1 MYTTLTA
8 HNEDIDRLLKK
19 GYALSIDSNHL
30 VIRDIPYL
38 DNYGELNIG
47 AIVSILNSID
57 QYKVGMVDHQIYFC
71 GSHPHELSGEP
82 IRNLGGGSVQLKLTS
97 DDLIVQRS
105 FSNKPPS
112 GKFED
117 WFDKIESYVTII
129 SGPAMNKFDVH
140 PYTFRVVAENSN
152 SVFKFRDTL
161 TSRAEI
167 GDLSAKL
174 EEDTV
179 AIIGL
184 GGTGAYLLDFIVKT
198 PVKEIRGFDL
208 DWYHVHNAFRSPG
221 KLMADELGK
230 RKSEVYKQRYEGFRH
245 NINIYTKYITSD
257 SEIDLEGVTFAF
269 VCVDSGSSRAEIFE
283 LLLKLKIPFIDVG
296 MGLDR
301 DLGSISGTLRATS
314 FSVESAQEIVNKRL
328 APLCDIPDDV
338 YKNNIQISELNA
350 LNACLAIIKYKQ
362 LREFYVDD
370 NSYYHTLFNID
381 GLNCVG
387 ENGKD

>member
-1 MYTTLTA
+1 MYTKLA
-8 HNEDIDRLLKK
+8 AYNEDIDRLLKK
-19 GYALSIDSNHL
+19 GFALSVDSNHL
-30 VIRDIPYL
+30 VFRDIPYL
-38 DNYGELNIG
+38 DNNGELNIG

-82 IRNLGGGSVQLKLTS
+82 IRNLGGGPVQLKLTS

-105 FSNKPPS
+105 FSNKPPC
-112 GKFED
+112 GKFEN

-129 SGPAMNKFDVH
+129 SGPAMNKFDVY

-174 EEDTV
+174 EEDTI

-184 GGTGAYLLDFIVKT
+184 GGTGAYLLDFLVKT

-221 KLMADELGK
+221 KLSPDELGK

-245 NINIYTKYITSD
+245 NINIHSNYITSN
-257 SEIDLEGVTFAF
+257 SEKDLAGVTFAF
-269 VCVDSGSSRAEIFE
+269 VCVDSGTSRAEIFE
-283 LLLKLKIPFIDVG
+283 LLIKLKIPFIDVG

-301 DLGSISGTLRATS
+301 DKGAISGTLRTTS
-314 FSVESAQEIVNKRL
+314 FSEESAQEIVNKRL
-328 APLCDIPDDV
+328 APLSDIPDDV

-362 LREFYVDD
+362 LRGFYVDD
-370 NSYYHTLFNID
+370 NTYYHTLFNID

>member
-1 MYTTLTA
+1 MATTLAT
-8 HNEDIDRLLKK
+8 HNADIDRLLKK

-30 VIRDIPYL
+30 VVRDIPYL
-38 DNYGELNIG
+38 DIRGELNIG
-47 AIVSILNSID
+47 AIVSILNYID

-71 GSHPHELSGEP
+71 GSHPHELSGVP
-82 IRNLGGGSVQLKLTS
+82 IRNLGGGPVQLKLTS

-105 FSNKPPS
+105 FSNRPPS

-245 NINIYTKYITSD
+245 NINIHTKYITPD

-269 VCVDSGSSRAEIFE
+269 VCVDSGSSRTEIFK
-283 LLLKLKIPFIDVG
+283 LLIKLRIPFIDVG
-296 MGLDR
+296 MGLDK
-301 DLGSISGTLRATS
+301 DKGSISGTLRTTC
-314 FSVESAQEIVNKRL
+314 FFEESAQEMVNKRL
-328 APLCDIPDDV
+328 APLTDIPDDE

-350 LNACLAIIKYKQ
+350 LNACLATIKYKQ
-362 LREFYVDD
+362 LRRFYVDD

>member
-1 MYTTLTA
+1 MATKLA
-8 HNEDIDRLLKK
+8 QHNEDIDRLLKK
-19 GYALSIDSNHL
+19 GYALSVDSNHL
-30 VIRDIPYL
+30 VVRDIPFL
-38 DNYGELNIG
+38 DNNGELQIG
-47 AIVSILNSID
+47 AFVSILNSID
-57 QYKVGMVDHQIYFC
+57 QHKVGMIDHQIYFC

-82 IRNLGGGSVQLKLTS
+82 IKNLGGGEVQVKLTS
-97 DDLIVQRS
+97 DDLKVQRS

-117 WFDKIESYVTII
+117 WFDKIESYVAII
-129 SGPAMNKFDVH
+129 SGPAINKFDFN
-140 PYTFRVVAENSN
+140 PFTFRVIAEDSN

-161 TSRAEI
+161 TSKAAI

-184 GGTGAYLLDFIVKT
+184 GGTGSYLLDFLVRT
-198 PVKEIRGFDL
+198 PVKEIRCFDL

-221 KLMADELGK
+221 KLNADELGK
-230 RKSEVYKQRYEGFRH
+230 RKSEVYQKRYENFRN
-245 NINIYTKYITSD
+245 NINIHSKYINYD
-257 SEIDLEGVTFAF
+257 SERDLDGVTFAF
-269 VCVDSGSSRAEIFE
+269 VSVDSGDSRAEIFE
-283 LLLKLKIPFIDVG
+283 LLIKLKIPFIDVG

-301 DLGSISGTLRATS
+301 NMGLISGTLRTTS
-314 FSVESAQEIVNKRL
+314 FSEESAQKIVNKRL
-328 APLCDIPDDV
+328 APLSDIPDDV

-350 LNACLAIIKYKQ
+350 LNACLAVIKYKQ
-362 LREFYVDD
+362 LRKFYVDD

>member
-1 MYTTLTA
+1 MATTLA
-8 HNEDIDRLLKK
+8 QHNEDIDRLLKK
-19 GYALSIDSNHL
+19 GFALSVDSNHL
-30 VIRDIPYL
+30 VVRDIPYL
-38 DNYGELNIG
+38 DNNGGLNIG

-57 QYKVGMVDHQIYFC
+57 QYKVGMIDHQIFFC
-71 GSHPHELSGEP
+71 GSHPHELNGKP
-82 IRNLGGGSVQLKLTS
+82 IKNLGGGAVQLLLTS

-105 FSNKPPS
+105 FSNKPQC

-174 EEDTV
+174 TEDTV

-184 GGTGAYLLDFIVKT
+184 GGTGSYLLDFLVKT

-221 KLMADELGK
+221 KLDADELGK
-230 RKSEVYKQRYEGFRH
+230 RKSEVYKQRYESFRH
-245 NINIYTKYITSD
+245 SINIHSNYITSD
-257 SEIDLEGVTFAF
+257 SEKDLTGVTFAF
-269 VCVDSGSSRAEIFE
+269 VCIDSGTSRAEIFE
-283 LLLKLKIPFIDVG
+283 LLIKLKIPFIDVG
-296 MGLDR
+296 MGLDK
-301 DLGSISGTLRATS
+301 DIGSISGTLRTTS
-314 FSVESAQEIVNKRL
+314 FSKESAQEIVNKRL
-328 APLCDIPDDV
+328 APLSDIPDDV

-362 LREFYVDD
+362 LRGFYVDD

-387 ENGKD
+387 ENGKN